1 MYRLLYLNLTF
12 SYFSSEA
19 RRSHFGPEEFIGS
32 VQVVQR
38 SPRPNG
44 ETFGGRLVVEIVT
57 YRWGERKQSV
67 AAVIVERPENAPTEP
82 QPLGKEMG
90 ICEQQTHGDG
100 EKLK

>member
-38 SPRPNG
+38 SPRRNG
-44 ETFGGRLVVEIVT
+44 VTFGGRSVVEIVT
-57 YRWGERKQSV
+57 
-67 AAVIVERPENAPTEP
+67 
-82 QPLGKEMG
+82 
-90 ICEQQTHGDG
+90 
-100 EKLK
+100 